1 MRVVEWDDGLQFACL
16 GVLPERRFL
25 LEAVYAFLTLRNGVP
40 IGYALSSAL
49 FGSSEVAYNV
59 FETFRGGE
67 AAHVYARL
75 LATVRTLFGSDTF
88 AIYPYQ
94 LGHENDEGLA
104 SGAWWFYYKLGF
116 RPRETVA
123 GADHRAGDAP
133 RQPPAPRLPHAGGD
147 AEAPRR
153 PIRSS
158 SRSARCATT

>member
-1 MRVVEWDDGLQFACL
+1 M
-16 GVLPERRFL
+16 
-25 LEAVYAFLTLRNGVP
+25 
-40 IGYALSSAL
+40 
-49 FGSSEVAYNV
+49 

-116 RPRETVA
+116 RPRERSLAPLIAQETRRVA
-123 GADHRAGDAP
+123 RRRGYRTPAATLKRLVAHPVFLSLGDVA
-133 RQPPAPRLPHAGGD
+133 RRRDRRHA
-147 AEAPRR
+147 ARTRR
-153 PIRSS
+153 PGGQ
-158 SRSARCATT
+158 